1 MRCGRW
7 GIGRRASKCPAG
19 AVRLL
24 RLGGNMRSWVLLL
37 LLAALSAARLRLGR
51 AEGDPLPPSLV
62 DLVRNSPIS
71 SVDDL
76 KLLLQQ
82 ETNTTEE
89 EEDEHDILTNHTHGR
104 YTRSLVEAQPAQ
116 QAACKVRTEVMEVT
130 RSMLDRR
137 NANFML
143 WPPCVEV
150 QRCSG
155 CCNTRLLQCVPT
167 VTSSR
172 YLQVIK
178 IQYINRKAHYDKAII
193 SVEDHVT
200 CRCQS
205 STSSSSSSSAPIP
218 RSSIQSNPNPPLPPP
233 QQPPPSPHLPLPLP
247 RSVHPAPPSKTHTS
261 KADLHRHD
269 DLKHNQQHYHGEERE
284 PVARQW
290 QQGSYTQLV
299 HWTQPRMHQAPTHMQ
314 PGVHQPVIG
323 VLGSVSSW
331 PSEARA
337 EHSVMGNAPQVGHG
351 SGYDGSKED
360 GGEVHHPDHAQRQQQ
375 LLQHQQQQQYQYHQ
389 QQHYSQQP
397 YQYSHGGSDD
407 QELRTQYRINAP
419 QSDSALPPGSPT
431 QLPTLTFKPNPT
443 TPEPAKGKDLVTRQ
457 KNTTGVTIHKQT
469 ETEVANHKG
478 NEREESGSAN
488 SGDSAG
494 GEPSNQ
500 GRDKD
505 SKVTSGDSHLTEEE
519 RRHKLLEMVQKE
531 PDRQT
536 YLHPHPPQQRP
547 KPTTSKTVDS
557 TVAPNAPA
565 ARRAPF
571 RPASPRRRRKHR
583 KRISKAAIR
592 AMIM

>member
-1 MRCGRW
+1 
-7 GIGRRASKCPAG
+7 
-19 AVRLL
+19 
-24 RLGGNMRSWVLLL
+24 MRSWVLLL
-37 LLAALSAARLRLGR
+37 LLAALSAARLRLGS
-51 AEGDPLPPSLV
+51 AEGDPLPTSLV

-82 ETNTTEE
+82 ETDAIEE
-89 EEDEHDILTNHTHGR
+89 EEDEHDILTNHTHSR
-104 YTRSLVEAQPAQ
+104 YTRSLVEAQQAQ

-172 YLQVIK
+172 YLKVIK
-178 IQYINRKAHYDKAII
+178 IQYINRKAHYDNAII
-193 SVEDHVT
+193 SVEDHVS
-200 CRCQS
+200 CRCQPPTS
-205 STSSSSSSSAPIP
+205 STSSSSSSSSST
-218 RSSIQSNPNPPLPPP
+218 RSSILSNPNSPSP
-233 QQPPPSPHLPLPLP
+233 QQPPPSSHLPLPLP
-247 RSVHPAPPSKTHTS
+247 RTVHPAPPKTHAS

-269 DLKHNQQHYHGEERE
+269 DLKHNQQHYRTEERE

-299 HWTQPRMHQAPTHMQ
+299 HWTQPRVHQSPTLVQ
-314 PGVHQPVIG
+314 PGVPPIVG
-323 VLGSVSSW
+323 ALGPASSW

-337 EHSVMGNAPQVGHG
+337 EHSIMGSTQVGHG
-351 SGYDGSKED
+351 SGYDGSREES
-360 GGEVHHPDHAQRQQQ
+360 GGHVANSGGGVHHPDHIQRQQQ
-375 LLQHQQQQQYQYHQ
+375 LLQHQQRQQLQQQYQYHHQ
-389 QQHYSQQP
+389 PQYPQQH
-397 YQYSHGGSDD
+397 SHGAAEDP
-407 QELRTQYRINAP
+407 ELRTQYRLNAP
-419 QSDSALPPGSPT
+419 QSDSASPPSSPT
-431 QLPTLTFKPNPT
+431 QLPKFEQNSTLPMT
-443 TPEPAKGKDLVTRQ
+443 TNQKDLVTSQ
-457 KNTTGVTIHKQT
+457 KSTKVTNHRQT
-469 ETEVANHKG
+469 ETETVSHKEG

-488 SGDSAG
+488 SGDTARA
-494 GEPSNQ
+494 ELANQ
-500 GRDKD
+500 GKDKD
-505 SKVTSGDSHLTEEE
+505 SKLTSGDGHLTEEE
-519 RRHKLLEMVQKE
+519 RRKKTLETVQSE
-531 PDRQT
+531 LDRET
-536 YLHPHPPQQRP
+536 HLHPHHPHQRP
-547 KPTTSKTVDS
+547 KPTTFKTALS
-557 TVAPNAPA
+557 TVAPISPS

>member
-1 MRCGRW
+1 
-7 GIGRRASKCPAG
+7 
-19 AVRLL
+19 
-24 RLGGNMRSWVLLL
+24 MRSWVLLL
-37 LLAALSAARLRLGR
+37 LLAALSAARLRLGS

-82 ETNTTEE
+82 ETSAIEE
-89 EEDEHDILTNHTHGR
+89 EENEHDILTNHTHGR

-172 YLQVIK
+172 YLQVFK
-178 IQYINRKAHYDKAII
+178 IQYINRKAHYDKAVI
-193 SVEDHVT
+193 SVEDHVS

-205 STSSSSSSSAPIP
+205 TIPSSSSSSSSSSSLPITH
-218 RSSIQSNPNPPLPPP
+218 SSIQSNPNPLPPPP
-233 QQPPPSPHLPLPLP
+233 QQPPPSSHLPLSLP
-247 RSVHPAPPSKTHTS
+247 RSVHPASPKTQAS

-269 DLKHNQQHYHGEERE
+269 DLKHNQQRYHPEERE

-299 HWTQPRMHQAPTHMQ
+299 HWTQPR
-314 PGVHQPVIG
+314 VHQPIGG
-323 VLGSVSSW
+323 VLGSVRNW
-331 PSEARA
+331 PSEARG
-337 EHSVMGNAPQVGHG
+337 EHSVMGSTQQVGPG
-351 SGYDGSKED
+351 SGYEGSREEGSVHVANSDGEA
-360 GGEVHHPDHAQRQQQ
+360 HHPDHAERQQQ
-375 LLQHQQQQQYQYHQ
+375 VLQHQQRQQHQQQYQYHNPQ
-389 QQHYSQQP
+389 QYN
-397 YQYSHGGSDD
+397 HGRAED
-407 QELRTQYRINAP
+407 QELRVQYRLNAP
-419 QSDSALPPGSPT
+419 QSDSATPAHGPT
-431 QLPTLTFKPNPT
+431 QPPKLEQNPT
-443 TPEPAKGKDLVTRQ
+443 PPLTTNQKDSVTSQ
-457 KNTTGVTIHKQT
+457 KNTEVTNHKQT
-469 ETEVANHKG
+469 ETETVSQKVG

-488 SGDSAG
+488 SRDSAG
-494 GEPSNQ
+494 AELANQ
-500 GRDKD
+500 EKEKD
-505 SKVTSGDSHLTEEE
+505 SKLTRGDGHLTEEE
-519 RRHKLLEMVQKE
+519 RRQKLLEMVQRE
-531 PDRQT
+531 PDKQT
-536 YLHPHPPQQRP
+536 HLHPHHPLQRP
-547 KPTTSKTVDS
+547 KPTAFKTALY
-557 TVAPNAPA
+557 TVAPVSPS
-565 ARRAPF
+565 ARQAPF